1 MPASKSR
8 VDRPVVTGPGGLVT
22 LQDVADSAGVSRA
35 TASRVLNGSS
45 RVVGSELADR
55 VHRAAKVLRYVS
67 NAPAQALARST
78 STVVGLIVH
87 AVDDPY
93 FSAIAAG
100 AMRVAAE
107 HDLLTMMASTFRDPE
122 REIDYVSRL
131 RAHRARGVLLVGSG
145 FTATSITER
154 LHEEI
159 AAFAA
164 GGGRVACI
172 GEHSIPFD
180 TVLPENRRG
189 AEQAAKL
196 LLALG
201 HRRIGVVGGPPELTT
216 VAHRLDGFRD
226 TLRAAGVELPEHA
239 IVAGDFTRD
248 GGYAGMIELARRM
261 PEVTA
266 VFALNDPTAVGV
278 MAALRDELGR
288 RVPEEISVVGF
299 DDIPAALDVSPTLT
313 TVRLPLE
320 EMGER
325 AMRLLLDDPGR
336 PPRTLRVKAEVV
348 SRGSTAPPRQ
358 GS

>member
-1 MPASKSR
+1 
-8 VDRPVVTGPGGLVT
+8 
-22 LQDVADSAGVSRA
+22 
-35 TASRVLNGSS
+35 
-45 RVVGSELADR
+45 
-55 VHRAAKVLRYVS
+55 
-67 NAPAQALARST
+67 
-78 STVVGLIVH
+78 
-87 AVDDPY
+87 
-93 FSAIAAG
+93 
-100 AMRVAAE
+100 
-107 HDLLTMMASTFRDPE
+107 MMASTFRDPE

-201 HRRIGVVGGPPELTT
+201 HRRIGVVSGPPELTT

-248 GGYAGMIELARRM
+248 GGYAGMIEL
-261 PEVTA
+261 
-266 VFALNDPTAVGV
+266 NDPTAVGV
-278 MAALRDELGR
+278 MAALRDELGQ